1 MKSVPLHK
9 FRRIVH
15 HYIKCGSL
23 QGVREKLD
31 LLRENDESEPTRR
44 KSRLDE
50 HKHPVSVS
58 FDQDDSND
66 MAMVE
71 SPADLARGLQWL
83 SNAEEPREMEIPA
96 GASAEDIRCEEEI
109 EKARLRVWLAT
120 MLDVL

>member
-1 MKSVPLHK
+1 MCEGWCGTCATHAHLLHAAC
-9 FRRIVH
+9 
-15 HYIKCGSL
+15 Y
-23 QGVREKLD
+23 
-31 LLRENDESEPTRR
+31 T
-44 KSRLDE
+44 RLDE